1 MRILSEPPMTWDEWN
16 NQQIKSNFNRKK
28 FTALHI
34 IEKNKQIR
42 SLMGDMIDKIL
53 SVSKPMKIVMYG
65 SRARGDATKT
75 SDIDICIIFRKKCD
89 ITWKYKKMIET
100 LIKTSPMDVDFRS
113 ITITQLKDCYENM
126 TDFYYYVMR
135 DSIILYQE
143 DDNHLYDFLEITRG
157 FLNRAEVASKL
168 KIDNG
173 VTPYFG
179 VRRSL
184 GAVFIAGYV
193 PIPASM
199 SNLWK
204 IIKELPDDWNVK
216 KLCNKHD
223 MDYITKLFKP
233 VSAVDNDKNPAKSYR
248 IAINIYKSVLNECIK
263 RDLLP
268 RNKIKNLYIEYI

>member
-75 SDIDICIIFRKKCD
+75 SDIDICIIFRKKRD
-89 ITWKYKKMIET
+89 ITLKYKKMIET

-216 KLCNKHD
+216 KLCNKRD